1 MLLEK
6 LLSCGGGHPSIYLD
20 DYGLIFLGFTVLTSI
35 AAVDIESVHLAHQ
48 GLAETRPMALDLAG
62 VGTKQG
68 KGTLC
73 EAAARRPQSRIHSQ
87 GWGLAGVGHIHQ
99 TGTYGKQRKM
109 RVFPHL
115 LTYT

>member
-48 GLAETRPMALDLAG
+48 GLAETRAMALDFAG

-68 KGTLC
+68 KGTLR
-73 EAAARRPQSRIHSQ
+73 EAAARRPQSRLDSQ
-87 GWGLAGVGHIHQ
+87 G
-99 TGTYGKQRKM
+99 
-109 RVFPHL
+109 
-115 LTYT
+115 